1 MNPKVKNLLAEKE
14 KNRQKIANL
23 QAKNQEIDAMIK
35 EIENTDIIGLVR
47 ENSMTPDMLAE
58 LIKSWKENEA
68 EV

>member
-1 MNPKVKNLLAEKE
+1 MNPKVKKLLAEKE
-14 KNRQKIANL
+14 KNKQRIANL

-58 LIKSWKENEA
+58 LIKSWKGNEA

>member
-1 MNPKVKNLLAEKE
+1 MNPKVKKLLAEKE
-14 KNRQKIANL
+14 KNKQRIANL

>member
-1 MNPKVKNLLAEKE
+1 MNPKVKKLLAEKE

-58 LIKSWKENEA
+58 LIKSWKGNEA